1 VADRSLAGVV
11 PSSLSTGCCRLIDD
25 GRHPELVERD
35 RHVLGSGCAH
45 PTKMGTGRTPTNSS
59 RGSRRTCPRFACSV
73 DIDKWLRKHHTT
85 APANHIT
92 AAQADSRKLVAASQQ
107 LVSTLQRSGA
117 DFLFLDLDIALMMA
131 TSALTA
137 GADTQKKAR
146 RQRIARRAYDT
157 ILYLSQRLK
166 MTRQKGRELKEK
178 LAVVRRTLEELGERF

>member
-1 VADRSLAGVV
+1 MMAAILNSWKEIATYLDRGVRT
-11 PSSLSTGCCRLIDD
+11 LQRW
-25 GRHPELVERD
+25 ERD
-35 RHVLGSGCAH
+35 EHL
-45 PTKMGTGRTPTNSS
+45 PI
-59 RGSRRTCPRFACSV
+59 RRVGAGERAPVFAFSV
-73 DIDKWLRKHHTT
+73 DINKWLRKHHTT

-178 LAVVRRTLEELGERF
+178 LPVVRRTLEELGERF

>member
-1 VADRSLAGVV
+1 
-11 PSSLSTGCCRLIDD
+11 
-25 GRHPELVERD
+25 
-35 RHVLGSGCAH
+35 
-45 PTKMGTGRTPTNSS
+45 
-59 RGSRRTCPRFACSV
+59 
-73 DIDKWLRKHHTT
+73 
-85 APANHIT
+85 
-92 AAQADSRKLVAASQQ
+92 
-107 LVSTLQRSGA
+107 LQRSGA

-178 LAVVRRTLEELGERF
+178 LPVVRRTLEELGERF